1 MTKRLYFEDCYIKEW
16 ETQIEKAKEK
26 KVVLQ
31 ETAFY
36 PEGGGQPTDKGV
48 FLTDDKQFQVKRAK
62 KKGNEI
68 WHYVDKT
75 GLTKGKKIKAK
86 IDWDRRYEHMQMH
99 TAQHILSAIL
109 LDHYDA
115 ATAGNQ
121 IHTEY
126 SRVDFNPFD
135 PTKED
140 LDFIV
145 REFNDIVDKAR
156 KVKKYIVERER
167 VPEIVDDPR
176 RLRLFKRIPKAVK
189 RIRIVEIEGLDKDP
203 CAGTHVR
210 NTKEVGYLNIRDT
223 ENKGKDTT
231 RIIYGLQ

>member
-1 MTKRLYFEDCYIKEW
+1 MTKRLYFEDCYTKEW
-16 ETQIEKAKEK
+16 ETQIEKARRK

-48 FLTDDKQFQVKRAK
+48 LRTDDRQFQVKKAK

-68 WHYVDKT
+68 WHYVDSP
-75 GLTKGKKIKAK
+75 GLTKGTKIKAK
-86 IDWDRRYEHMQMH
+86 IDWDRRYKHMRMH

-109 LDHYDA
+109 LDHYNA
-115 ATAGNQ
+115 TTAGNQ
-121 IHTEY
+121 IHAEY
-126 SRVDFNPFD
+126 SRVDFNPFE

-140 LDFIV
+140 LGFIV
-145 REFNDIVDKAR
+145 NEFNGLIDQAR
-156 KVKKYIVERER
+156 EVKKYIVDREK

-189 RIRIVEIEGLDKDP
+189 RIRIVEIEELDKDP

-210 NTKEVGYLNIRDT
+210 NTKEVGYINIRGT
-223 ENKGKDTT
+223 ENKGKNTT